1 MTARFV
7 VLEGGDGS
15 GKSTQRDLLV
25 AWLRESGIE
34 VVATLEPGGTALG
47 GSLRKLLLDG
57 DAVSPRAEALLMAAD
72 RAQHI
77 ADVISPAL
85 ARGAWV
91 VSDRHVPSSLVYQG
105 VVRGLGVAEVEAL
118 SVFAAHGLV
127 PDLVVVLDV
136 DDATAEQRRS
146 PSADRMEREGGAFHE
161 QVRSAYRQLAESN
174 GWTVVDGGA
183 APEVVAEHIRAVVK
197 PLVNPESAPS

>member
-1 MTARFV
+1 MTGRFV

-25 AWLRESGIE
+25 AWLQAAGIDA
-34 VVATLEPGGTALG
+34 VATLEPGGTALG

-57 DAVSPRAEALLMAAD
+57 ESIAPRAEALLMAAD

-77 ADVISPAL
+77 ADVIRPAL

-105 VVRGLGVAEVEAL
+105 LVRGLGVDEVEAL
-118 SVFAAHGLV
+118 SVFSADGLV

-136 DDATAEQRRS
+136 DDTTAEQRRS

-161 QVRSAYRQLAESN
+161 QVRSAYRQLAAAN

-183 APEVVAEHIRAVVK
+183 APEVVAERIRAVVR
-197 PLVNPESAPS
+197 PLVNAESTPS

>member
-1 MTARFV
+1 MTGRFV

-25 AWLRESGIE
+25 TWLRESGIE
-34 VVATLEPGGTALG
+34 AVATFEPGGSELG
-47 GSLRKLLLDG
+47 VSLRKLLLDG
-57 DAVSPRAEALLMAAD
+57 GAIAPRAEALLMAAD

-77 ADVISPAL
+77 ADVIEPAL

-105 VVRGLGVAEVEAL
+105 VVRGLGVDDVGAL
-118 SVFAAHGLV
+118 SVFAADGLV

-146 PSADRMEREGGAFHE
+146 PGADRMEREGDAFHE
-161 QVRSAYRQLAESN
+161 QVRRAYRGLAEVN
-174 GWTVVDGGA
+174 GWTVIAGA
-183 APEVVAEHIRAVVK
+183 GAPEAVAARVRAVVE
-197 PLVNPESAPS
+197 PLVNAQPAPS

>member
-1 MTARFV
+1 MTGNFV

-25 AWLRESGIE
+25 AWLRESGIDA
-34 VVATLEPGGTALG
+34 VATLEPGGTALG
-47 GSLRKLLLDG
+47 GSLRQLLLDG
-57 DAVSPRAEALLMAAD
+57 HAVAPRAEALLMAAD

-77 ADVISPAL
+77 ADVIAPAL

-105 VVRGLGVAEVEAL
+105 VVRGLGVEAVDAL
-118 SVFAAHGLV
+118 SVFAADGLV
-127 PDLVVVLDV
+127 PDLVIVLDV

-146 PSADRMEREGGAFHE
+146 PSADRMEREGLEFHK
-161 QVRSAYRQLAESN
+161 QVRSAYRQLAEAN

-183 APEVVAEHIRAVVK
+183 APERVAERIRAVLK
-197 PLVNPESAPS
+197 PLVNAQSAPS

>member
-1 MTARFV
+1 MTGRFV

-15 GKSTQRDLLV
+15 GKSTQRDVLV

-34 VVATLEPGGTALG
+34 AVATFEPGGTALG
-47 GSLRKLLLDG
+47 VSLRKLLLDG
-57 DAVSPRAEALLMAAD
+57 GAIAPRAEALLMAAD

-91 VSDRHVPSSLVYQG
+91 VSDRHVSSSLVYQG
-105 VVRGLGVAEVEAL
+105 VVRDLGVDDVRAL
-118 SVFAAHGLV
+118 SVFAADGLV

-146 PSADRMEREGGAFHE
+146 PGADRMEREGDAFHE
-161 QVRSAYRQLAESN
+161 QVRRAYRGLAEAN
-174 GWTVVDGGA
+174 GWTVIDGAG
-183 APEVVAEHIRAVVK
+183 APEAVAARIRAVVE
-197 PLVNPESAPS
+197 PFVNTDSAPS

>member
-1 MTARFV
+1 MV

-25 AWLRESGIE
+25 AWLQATGIE
-34 VVATLEPGGTALG
+34 AVATLEPGGTALG
-47 GSLRKLLLDG
+47 GSLRELLLDG
-57 DAVSPRAEALLMAAD
+57 ESIAPRAEALLMAAD

-77 ADVISPAL
+77 ADVIAPAL

-105 VVRGLGVAEVEAL
+105 LVRGLGVDEVEAL
-118 SVFAAHGLV
+118 SVFAADGLV

-136 DDATAEQRRS
+136 DDTTAEQRRS

-161 QVRSAYRQLAESN
+161 QVRSAYRQLAAAK

-183 APEVVAEHIRAVVK
+183 APEVVAERIRAVVK
-197 PLVNPESAPS
+197 PLVNPESTPS

>member
-1 MTARFV
+1 MTGRFV

-25 AWLRESGIE
+25 TWLRESGIE
-34 VVATLEPGGTALG
+34 AVATFEPGGSELG
-47 GSLRKLLLDG
+47 VSLRKLLLDG
-57 DAVSPRAEALLMAAD
+57 GAIAPRAEALLMAAD

-77 ADVISPAL
+77 ADVIEPAL

-105 VVRGLGVAEVEAL
+105 VVRDLGVDDVGVL
-118 SVFAAHGLV
+118 SVFAADGLV

-146 PSADRMEREGGAFHE
+146 SDADRMEREGDAFHE
-161 QVRSAYRQLAESN
+161 QVRSAYRALAEAN
-174 GWTVVDGGA
+174 GWTVIAGA
-183 APEVVAEHIRAVVK
+183 GPPEAVAARIRAVIE
-197 PLVNPESAPS
+197 PLVNVESSPS

>member
-1 MTARFV
+1 MTGRFV

-47 GSLRKLLLDG
+47 GSLRQLLLDG
-57 DAVSPRAEALLMAAD
+57 DAVAPRAEALLMAAD

-77 ADVISPAL
+77 ADVIAPAL

-105 VVRGLGVAEVEAL
+105 VVRGLGVDDVAAL

-127 PDLVVVLDV
+127 PDLVIVLDV

-146 PSADRMEREGGAFHE
+146 PSADRLEREGGAFHE
-161 QVRSAYRQLAESN
+161 QVRSAYRQLAEANS
-174 GWTVVDGGA
+174 WTVVDGGA
-183 APEVVAEHIRAVVK
+183 APAVVAERIRAVVK
-197 PLVNPESAPS
+197 ALMTAESTPS

>member
-1 MTARFV
+1 MTGRFV

-15 GKSTQRDLLV
+15 GTSTQRDLRV
-25 AWLRESGIE
+25 AWLRESGIDA
-34 VVATLEPGGTALG
+34 VATLEPGGTALG

-57 DAVSPRAEALLMAAD
+57 GAIAPRAEALLMAAD

-77 ADVISPAL
+77 ADVIGPAL

-105 VVRGLGVAEVEAL
+105 VVRDLGVDEVGAL
-118 SVFAAHGLV
+118 SEFAADGLI

-136 DDATAEQRRS
+136 DDATAEHRRS
-146 PSADRMEREGGAFHE
+146 PGADRMEREGDAFHE
-161 QVRSAYRQLAESN
+161 QVRSAYRALAAVN

-183 APEVVAEHIRAVVK
+183 APEVVAERIRAVVE
-197 PLVNPESAPS
+197 PFVNMDSRPS

>member
-1 MTARFV
+1 MTGRFV

-25 AWLRESGIE
+25 AWLQSSGIDA
-34 VVATLEPGGTALG
+34 VATLEPGGSELG
-47 GSLRKLLLDG
+47 VSLRKLLLDG
-57 DAVSPRAEALLMAAD
+57 GAIAPRAEALLMAAD

-77 ADVISPAL
+77 ADVIRPAL

-105 VVRGLGVAEVEAL
+105 VVRDLGVDAVGAL
-118 SVFAAHGLV
+118 SVFAADGLV

-136 DDATAEQRRS
+136 DDATAEERRS
-146 PSADRMEREGGAFHE
+146 PGSDRMEREGDAFHE
-161 QVRSAYRQLAESN
+161 HVRRAYRTLAEAK
-174 GWTVVDGGA
+174 GWTVIAGA
-183 APEVVAEHIRAVVK
+183 GPPEAVAARIRAVVE
-197 PLVNPESAPS
+197 PFVNAESAPS